1 MKGNMKKYYK
11 CVYQLKD
18 KIKDN
23 RWLSGGVYHNG
34 TFRGFFESYKE
45 CLEYAKNIKNCK
57 KVISAFSNNDV
68 SNLAAYLKNRLKIK
82 GYKVGRSYVT
92 RYKSD
97 CDNRSKAGV
106 DMISIEIDKPKEAYK
121 EKFVDKFNIRD
132 LNFATKNITY
142 AQIFFNER

>member
-1 MKGNMKKYYK
+1 MTKEIKINSASDAFS
-11 CVYQLKD
+11 LAIHLAATAPSND
-18 KIKDN
+18 KA
-23 RWLSGGVYHNG
+23 
-34 TFRGFFESYKE
+34 KE

-106 DMISIEIDKPKEAYK
+106 DMISIEIDKPKKAYK
-121 EKFVDKFNIRD
+121 EDFVNKFNIRD
-132 LNFATKNITY
+132 FNFAKENNFSNSWY
-142 AQIFFNER
+142 EFKF